1 MQDTTR
7 LLDRVKVVDVS
18 ELQKVFDLLRKDLG
32 FDRDAMREIVRRHPS
47 MLEMQA
53 SKLKDQISSL
63 RENVLLSP
71 TTRDPI
77 DQQKLR
83 DRAMQHFQDS
93 EETKESREKRQS
105 TFGTTIDW
113 DHTKNISPEARRK
126 HELERAARRARE
138 HEGKFHGLTEQEAR
152 DVGRPSPSRT
162 NWDREREKYKDIPR
176 NISLEERRKH
186 ELELAARR
194 ARQHQGEFQGLTPD
208 QARRVKP
215 SSTHINWREERKKF
229 KNSLQKIS
237 ADEQHRHNLE
247 LASRRARK
255 KEGNFHGISDSSRA
269 RSIGE
274 RMNHEP
280 KGVAFDVDMK
290 KLPHY
295 MQSTEA
301 SRHHYEGD
309 ENEESW
315 ETNLRSPPLGGSPGS
330 NKKKKSRRRG
340 RPSPESE
347 RAVRNKL
354 KAASYVGM

>member
-1 MQDTTR
+1 MYQENINREYLGREFQCFSPLTHTY
-7 LLDRVKVVDVS
+7 S
-18 ELQKVFDLLRKDLG
+18 E
-32 FDRDAMREIVRRHPS
+32 A
-47 MLEMQA
+47 
-53 SKLKDQISSL
+53 
-63 RENVLLSP
+63 
-71 TTRDPI
+71 T
-77 DQQKLR
+77 
-83 DRAMQHFQDS
+83 
-93 EETKESREKRQS
+93 
-105 TFGTTIDW
+105 
-113 DHTKNISPEARRK
+113 
-126 HELERAARRARE
+126 
-138 HEGKFHGLTEQEAR
+138 
-152 DVGRPSPSRT
+152 RT
-162 NWDREREKYKDIPR
+162 NT
-176 NISLEERRKH
+176 
-186 ELELAARR
+186 
-194 ARQHQGEFQGLTPD
+194 QT
-208 QARRVKP
+208 
-215 SSTHINWREERKKF
+215 STGTQINWREERKKF

>member
-18 ELQKVFDLLRKDLG
+18 ELQKVFDLLRNDLG

-113 DHTKNISPEARRK
+113 DHTKNLSPGARRQ
-126 HELERAARRARE
+126 HELELAARRARKR
-138 HEGKFHGLTEQEAR
+138 EGKFHGLTEQEAR
-152 DVGRPSPSRT
+152 EVRRTQRPSPPRT

-215 SSTHINWREERKKF
+215 LSTWCLCLISCVLTVPFVPREY
-229 KNSLQKIS
+229 Q
-237 ADEQHRHNLE
+237 
-247 LASRRARK
+247 SR
-255 KEGNFHGISDSSRA
+255 I
-269 RSIGE
+269 
-274 RMNHEP
+274 
-280 KGVAFDVDMK
+280 
-290 KLPHY
+290 
-295 MQSTEA
+295 
-301 SRHHYEGD
+301 
-309 ENEESW
+309 
-315 ETNLRSPPLGGSPGS
+315 LGKRIPMLFTSH
-330 NKKKKSRRRG
+330 
-340 RPSPESE
+340 
-347 RAVRNKL
+347 
-354 KAASYVGM
+354 SYTL